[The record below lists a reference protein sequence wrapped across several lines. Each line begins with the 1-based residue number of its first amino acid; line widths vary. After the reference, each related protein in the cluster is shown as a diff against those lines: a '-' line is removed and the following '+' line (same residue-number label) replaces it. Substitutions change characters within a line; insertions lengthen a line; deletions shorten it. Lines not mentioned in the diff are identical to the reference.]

1 MIQFMSFVQVTE
13 KNETLMKLLNELLK
27 SRNKVVNLDVWKS

>member
-13 KNETLMKLLNELLK
+13 KNETLKNETTEWTTEK
-27 SRNKVVNLDVWKS
+27 HK